1 MSKVYI
7 LCKENKYEGNIE
19 HIIKVFSDRTQ
30 ALKEL
35 YEHVGFYDK
44 NYNDPDKRFAD
55 TFFYDNNYVIL
66 VKTVDQESEEESE
79 EEYENVYDFRDIT
92 DYITRNI
99 WQKVIDELPEKN
111 TLRNLI
117 KFQHEVREYKNQ
129 EKKVSKEIVESKK
142 NMDIRKE
149 LNEKLDELNIK
160 MPKLQL

>member
-7 LCKENKYEGNIE
+7 LCKEDKYEGHIQY
-19 HIIKVFSDRTQ
+19 IIKVFSDQIQ
-30 ALKEL
+30 ALKSL
-35 YEHVGFYDK
+35 YKYTGFTDDK
-44 NYNDPDKRFAD
+44 FH
-55 TFFYDNNYVIL
+55 FDNSYVIL
-66 VKTVDQESEEESE
+66 VKTVDQELEDE
-79 EEYENVYDFRDIT
+79 EEYENVYNFSDIT

-149 LNEKLDELNIK
+149 LDEKLDELNIK